1 MLSNPELRTSFHTLQ
16 YSINQRLDVP
26 PAGRLPRRNR
36 PKLDVL
42 TILAKRAGLIGVT
55 RQEVASTDAAG
66 GPRCPALGAAAL
78 EAAHP

>member
-1 MLSNPELRTSFHTLQ
+1 MIPDQTRQLAHQLRLF
-16 YSINQRLDVP
+16 
-26 PAGRLPRRNR
+26 GNR

>member
-1 MLSNPELRTSFHTLQ
+1 MGVTRREAAST
-16 YSINQRLDVP
+16 DAA
-26 PAGRLPRRNR
+26 AGRNR